1 MRISDWSSDVCS
13 SDLRGLDLETLALAL
28 RRYQR
33 AAGDYRAAGGEV
45 LDLVLVVGQRTRRH
59 HLDRGEAGAVADVD
73 EAQPGLG
80 IAPRAH
86 PAANRD
92 FAAFGHLARQGLRNT
107 HRGHALNPCSSSRYE
122 PYSLPEPPRLQIG
135 RAHA

>member
-13 SDLRGLDLETLALAL
+13 SDL
-28 RRYQR
+28 
-33 AAGDYRAAGGEV
+33 RAAGGEV

-59 HLDRGEAGAVADVD
+59 HLARGEAGAVADVD

-86 PAANRD
+86 TAANRD

-122 PYSLPEPPRLQIG
+122 PYSFPEPHRLQRSDHHPSEPQSLMRI
-135 RAHA
+135 